1 MSKSIAYYQSP
12 LGILLITSNGVA
24 ITAIRFVDEKP
35 QESPTSSCPII
46 RKTIAQLEEYF
57 DQKRCEFDLPLAPE
71 GGTLFMQHVW
81 SELLKIAYGTT
92 TTYKQI
98 ATAYGNPKA
107 FRAVGTAIGKNPIAI
122 IVPCHRIV
130 PASGGIGNYAY
141 GKSIKNK
148 LLKLEF
154 RSIK

>member
-1 MSKSIAYYQSP
+1 MSKNVAYYQSP
-12 LGILLITSNGVA
+12 VGVLQIISNGSA

-35 QESPTSSCPII
+35 KEESHSKCSII
-46 RKTIAQLEEYF
+46 EQAITQLQEYF
-57 DQKRCEFDLPLAPE
+57 DQKRSVFDLPLSPE
-71 GGTLFMQHVW
+71 GGTPFMQHVW
-81 SELLKIAYGTT
+81 QQLSIVVYGTT
-92 TTYKQI
+92 TSYKQI
-98 ATAYGNPKA
+98 ATACGNPKA

-122 IVPCHRIV
+122 IIPCHRVV

>member
-12 LGILLITSNGVA
+12 LGILQITSNGSA

-35 QESPTSSCPII
+35 LDQTTSQCPII
-46 RKTIAQLEEYF
+46 DTAITQLEEYF
-57 DQKRCEFDLPLAPE
+57 ANKRDQFNLPLAPE
-71 GGTLFMQHVW
+71 GGTLFMQQVW
-81 SELLKIAYGTT
+81 SELIKIGYGTT
-92 TTYKQI
+92 TSYKQI
-98 ATAYGNPKA
+98 AIASGNPKA

-122 IVPCHRIV
+122 VIPCHRII

-141 GKSIKNK
+141 GKSVKNK
-148 LLKLEF
+148 LLQLEF

>member
-12 LGILLITSNGVA
+12 LGILQITSNGVA
-24 ITAIRFVDEKP
+24 ITAIRFVEEKP

-46 RKTIAQLEEYF
+46 SNAIAQLEEYF
-57 DQKRCEFDLPLAPE
+57 DHKRREFDLPLAPQ
-71 GGTLFMQHVW
+71 GGTPFMQHVW
-81 SELLKIAYGTT
+81 SELLKIAYGNTT
-92 TTYKQI
+92 SYKQI
-98 ATAYGNPKA
+98 ATACGNPKA

-148 LLKLEF
+148 LLELEF

>member
-12 LGILLITSNGVA
+12 LGILQITSNGSA

-35 QESPTSSCPII
+35 LDETTSQCPII
-46 RKTIAQLEEYF
+46 DTAKTQLEEYF
-57 DQKRCEFDLPLAPE
+57 AHKRDQFNLPLAPE
-71 GGTLFMQHVW
+71 GGTLFMQQVW
-81 SELLKIAYGTT
+81 SELLKVGYGTT
-92 TTYKQI
+92 TSYKQI
-98 ATAYGNPKA
+98 AIASGNPKA

-122 IVPCHRIV
+122 VIPCHRII

-141 GKSIKNK
+141 GKSVKYK
-148 LLKLEF
+148 LLQLEF